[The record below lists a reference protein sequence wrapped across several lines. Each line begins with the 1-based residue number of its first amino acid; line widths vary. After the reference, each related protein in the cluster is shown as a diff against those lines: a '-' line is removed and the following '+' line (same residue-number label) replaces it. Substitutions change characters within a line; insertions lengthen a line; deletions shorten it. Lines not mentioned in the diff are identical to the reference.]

1 MLRVMA
7 TPSSLP
13 TAMKPARPA
22 LGRRMFCLCCLSAP
36 GLLRATTAR
45 AELSPEAIVP
55 AILAE
60 AAKSPIR
67 VHRLRSGVAVLEGSG
82 GNVAV
87 LPGPEGKLLVD
98 AGISVSRPQL
108 ETALNS
114 LGDEP
119 VTRLINTHWH
129 FDHADGN
136 AWLNETGARI
146 TAHANTRKRLSEAQ
160 RVEDWN
166 YDFPA
171 PTAGALPSD
180 VFTTEQT
187 VNHGGVTIEL
197 RYYGPAH
204 TDSDIA
210 VHFLDADILHAG
222 DTYWNGA
229 YPMIDYST
237 GGHIDGAI
245 SAAEANLRTTTDS
258 TIVIPGHGRPVS
270 DRAGLLA
277 FRDMLVGVRANVV
290 ALKRQGCSLEAITAA
305 RPTAAW
311 DARWGNFAISPA
323 FFTRLVYEGV

>member
-1 MLRVMA
+1 
-7 TPSSLP
+7 
-13 TAMKPARPA
+13 
-22 LGRRMFCLCCLSAP
+22 
-36 GLLRATTAR
+36 
-45 AELSPEAIVP
+45 LSPEAIVP

-67 VHRLRSGVAVLEGSG
+67 VHRLRGGIAVLEGSG

-87 LPGPEGKLLVD
+87 LQGQEGKLLVD
-98 AGISVSRPQL
+98 AGIAVSRPQL

-136 AWLNETGARI
+136 AWLHKAGARI

-171 PTAGALPSD
+171 PPVGALPSD
-180 VFTTEQT
+180 VFTTEKT
-187 VNHGGVTIEL
+187 ITHGGVTIGL

-210 VHFLDADILHAG
+210 VHFRDVDILHTG

-229 YPMIDYST
+229 YPMIDYSS

-245 SAAEANLRTTTDS
+245 AAAETNLQTTTES

-270 DRAGLLA
+270 DRAGLQA

-290 ALKRQGCSLEAITAA
+290 ALKRQGRSLEAITAA

-311 DARWGNFAISPA
+311 DAHWGNFVISPA
-323 FFTRLVYEGV
+323 LFTRLVYEGV